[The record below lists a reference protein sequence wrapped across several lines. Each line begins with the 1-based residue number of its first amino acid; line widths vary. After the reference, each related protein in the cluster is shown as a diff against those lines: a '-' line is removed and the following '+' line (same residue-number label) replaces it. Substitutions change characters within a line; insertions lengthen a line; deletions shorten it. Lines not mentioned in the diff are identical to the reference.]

1 MAELFYYIPNKDELF
16 ENLNEYY
23 KEDVKTKG
31 IITKPTKVRPEF
43 KIEISEIS
51 LNILY
56 FTKLSSSSSEQS
68 GGANNTYV
76 KYGRYIRKINMYKS
90 KKKYKSE

>member
-1 MAELFYYIPNKDELF
+1 MIYTQIWVAELFYYIPNKDELF

-43 KIEISEIS
+43 KIEISEIYCVPAFICN
-51 LNILY
+51 LT
-56 FTKLSSSSSEQS
+56 FWGFWTAVE
-68 GGANNTYV
+68 A
-76 KYGRYIRKINMYKS
+76 
-90 KKKYKSE
+90 KSEPASR